1 MRVAALLLC
10 LACGDAQI
18 MRRLQSRKL
27 YTLVMEPGCAP
38 LLHARDTRHHSNH
51 NRYKEYIQ
59 MTALPG
65 ESIAVAIIPCYGRFD
80 VWARK
85 ALNPLAC
92 IPLRQH
98 V

>member
-38 LLHARDTRHHSNH
+38 LLRARHAASLKSHR
-51 NRYKEYIQ
+51 RYKEYIQ

-92 IPLRQH
+92 VPLRQH